1 MNTQKGRL
9 FQKLE
14 IGVASPKQIREWA
27 ERFITTGERVGEV
40 TSWET
45 VNYKTLKPEPDG
57 LFCQK
62 IFGPVVDFTCAC
74 GKKSTKVQ
82 RGFCSKCGVERT
94 HSRVRRYRLGY
105 IKLKQPVVHPLY
117 ASHRPSPLSLCL
129 NWSTKR
135 VQAVMRTTE
144 FCTLPQKFTIFR
156 SNVECSHFFQ
166 TKLPTPKFE

>member
-1 MNTQKGRL
+1 MNKPKGRL
-9 FQKLE
+9 FEKLE
-14 IGVASPKQIREWA
+14 IGVASPVQIRDWA
-27 ERFITTGERVGEV
+27 ERFLPTGEKIGEV

-45 VNYKTLKPEPDG
+45 VNYKTLKPEPNG

-74 GKKSTKVQ
+74 GKKATKVQ
-82 RGFCSKCGVERT
+82 RGFCPRCGVERT

-117 ASHRPSPLSLCL
+117 ASQRPSPLRLCL

-135 VQAVMRTTE
+135 VQAVMKTTE
-144 FCTLPQKFTIFR
+144 FCSFPEILTIFQ
-156 SNVECSHFFQ
+156 SSAKSQFFF
-166 TKLPTPKFE
+166 KEKSFLLF